1 MVLSEIIFVSGQ
13 FRIIFTSVFW
23 SLKKRIYEAHI
34 GIASPKEGVTT
45 YTEFTNNVLPR
56 IHKNGYNA
64 IQLMAIQGK
73 CSPIRTVHFSC
84 NFLKYFSRTCIL
96 RIIWISGDVIF
107 RSIKPL
113 WNARRVERIDRLC
126 SWTWNHCPS

>member
-1 MVLSEIIFVSGQ
+1 MSARVGFHRSHGID
-13 FRIIFTSVFW
+13 VFG
-23 SLKKRIYEAHI
+23 SLKRIYEAHI

-73 CSPIRTVHFSC
+73 WVIPLWVHFRLLSGQI
-84 NFLKYFSRTCIL
+84 YF
-96 RIIWISGDVIF
+96 
-107 RSIKPL
+107 
-113 WNARRVERIDRLC
+113 
-126 SWTWNHCPS
+126 

>member
-1 MVLSEIIFVSGQ
+1 MGQ
-13 FRIIFTSVFW
+13 LVTQ
-23 SLKKRIYEAHI
+23 KRIYEAHI

-73 CSPIRTVHFSC
+73 
-84 NFLKYFSRTCIL
+84 
-96 RIIWISGDVIF
+96 
-107 RSIKPL
+107 
-113 WNARRVERIDRLC
+113 
-126 SWTWNHCPS
+126 

>member
-1 MVLSEIIFVSGQ
+1 MGLLVTQ
-13 FRIIFTSVFW
+13 
-23 SLKKRIYEAHI
+23 KRIYEAHI

-73 CSPIRTVHFSC
+73 
-84 NFLKYFSRTCIL
+84 
-96 RIIWISGDVIF
+96 
-107 RSIKPL
+107 
-113 WNARRVERIDRLC
+113 
-126 SWTWNHCPS
+126 

>member
-1 MVLSEIIFVSGQ
+1 MHGCPDHGPKQTIIYRYILF
-13 FRIIFTSVFW
+13 IF
-23 SLKKRIYEAHI
+23 KRIYEAHI

-73 CSPIRTVHFSC
+73 RA
-84 NFLKYFSRTCIL
+84 YIL
-96 RIIWISGDVIF
+96 ASLLP
-107 RSIKPL
+107 K
-113 WNARRVERIDRLC
+113 LC
-126 SWTWNHCPS
+126 

>member
-1 MVLSEIIFVSGQ
+1 MEVSLRNFDQWKSSVKIELHGSARVGLHREQ
-13 FRIIFTSVFW
+13 EMDVFW
-23 SLKKRIYEAHI
+23 SLKRIYEAHI

-73 CSPIRTVHFSC
+73 WVHFRLLSTQI
-84 NFLKYFSRTCIL
+84 YF
-96 RIIWISGDVIF
+96 
-107 RSIKPL
+107 
-113 WNARRVERIDRLC
+113 
-126 SWTWNHCPS
+126 

>member
-1 MVLSEIIFVSGQ
+1 MDARTTTLNGLTCTDLFCSF
-13 FRIIFTSVFW
+13 F
-23 SLKKRIYEAHI
+23 KRIYEAHI

-73 CSPIRTVHFSC
+73 RA
-84 NFLKYFSRTCIL
+84 YIL
-96 RIIWISGDVIF
+96 ASLF
-107 RSIKPL
+107 PK
-113 WNARRVERIDRLC
+113 LC
-126 SWTWNHCPS
+126 